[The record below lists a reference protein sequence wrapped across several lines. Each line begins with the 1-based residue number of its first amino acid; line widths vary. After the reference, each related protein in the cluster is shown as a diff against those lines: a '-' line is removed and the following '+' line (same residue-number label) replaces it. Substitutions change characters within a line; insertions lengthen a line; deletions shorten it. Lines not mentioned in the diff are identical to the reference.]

1 MELLAGC
8 GSIDLIDGA
17 EWIRGC
23 GALGASDLYPIREA
37 AKGGCI
43 SWSVRDIKYVIGGN
57 YKL

>member
-37 AKGGCI
+37 AKGGGGCI
-43 SWSVRDIKYVIGGN
+43 SWSVRGVEYVT
-57 YKL
+57 

>member
-37 AKGGCI
+37 AEGGDAYRGRC
-43 SWSVRDIKYVIGGN
+43 VVLN
-57 YKL
+57 T